1 MAVDSHIQIPKG
13 VLKHFADHTHRVHYL
28 DAKTGYIGLA
38 GAKKLGT
45 EYGYYSDKH
54 EQFLNK
60 EIENPLINLG
70 AKVRRLLCD
79 ESLTLTLSK
88 EEETILKRYI
98 AASIA
103 RSNLALNAMQKASG
117 IYSQLMLSAQQK
129 HDFISAFGA
138 TQNSIVYKTFE
149 SYFLVVLI
157 NRTDVNWVVPRNCF
171 YTVSSQEFECIVAPV
186 SPKCALCLFP
196 PEYAEENMDSLQY
209 RLGVVNDPTFVTIMN
224 KRALL
229 YEYLFNQTFVASA
242 TKAELEELR
251 NYLRDSKAELDGYR
265 AEVWENA

>member
-1 MAVDSHIQIPKG
+1 MTVDSHIQIPKG
-13 VLKHFADHTHRVHYL
+13 VLKHFADHTHRVYYL
-28 DAKTGYIGLA
+28 DTKTEHIGLA

-70 AKVRRLLCD
+70 GKVRQLLCD
-79 ESLTLTLSK
+79 ESLTLTLSN

-171 YTVSSQEFECIVAPV
+171 YTVSSKEFECIVAPV

-242 TKAELEELR
+242 TKAELEELK

-265 AEVWENA
+265 AEVWGNA

>member
-1 MAVDSHIQIPKG
+1 MTVDSHIQIPKG
-13 VLKHFADHTHRVHYL
+13 ILKHFADHTHRVYYL
-28 DAKTGYIGLA
+28 DTKTEHIGLA

-79 ESLTLTLSK
+79 ESLTITLSK
-88 EEETILKRYI
+88 EEEMILKRYI

-103 RSNLALNAMQKASG
+103 RSNLALDAMHKASG
-117 IYSQLMLSAQQK
+117 KYSQLLLSTQQK
-129 HDFISAFGA
+129 HDFISGFGA
-138 TQNSIVYKTFE
+138 TRNNIVYQTFE
-149 SYFLVVLI
+149 SYYLVILI

-171 YTVSSQEFECIVAPV
+171 YAVSSQELECVVAPI

-196 PEYAEENMDSLQY
+196 PKYVEENIDSFQY
-209 RLGVVNDPTFVTIMN
+209 RLGVVNDPTFVATMN

-242 TKAELEELR
+242 TKNELEQLR
-251 NYLRDSKAELDGYR
+251 NYMRDSKAELDRYR
-265 AEVWENA
+265 AEVWGKA

>member
-13 VLKHFADHTHRVHYL
+13 VLKHFADHTHRGYYL
-28 DAKTGYIGLA
+28 DTKTEYIGLA

-79 ESLTLTLSK
+79 ESLTITLSK
-88 EEETILKRYI
+88 EEEATLKRYI
-98 AASIA
+98 ATSIA

-117 IYSQLMLSAQQK
+117 KYAQMLLSTQQK

-138 TQNSIVYKTFE
+138 TQNSSVYQTLE
-149 SYFLVVLI
+149 NYYLVVLI
-157 NRTDVNWVVPRNCF
+157 NRTDVNWIVPRNCF
-171 YTVSSQEFECIVAPV
+171 YAVSSQKLECIVTPV
-186 SPKCALCLFP
+186 SPQCALCLFP
-196 PEYAEENMDSLQY
+196 SEYAEENIDSLQY
-209 RLGVVNDPTFVTIMN
+209 RLGVVNDPTFVATMN

-242 TKAELEELR
+242 TKAELEQLR
-251 NYLRDSKAELDGYR
+251 NYLHDSRAEFDGYR
-265 AEVWENA
+265 AEVWGNA